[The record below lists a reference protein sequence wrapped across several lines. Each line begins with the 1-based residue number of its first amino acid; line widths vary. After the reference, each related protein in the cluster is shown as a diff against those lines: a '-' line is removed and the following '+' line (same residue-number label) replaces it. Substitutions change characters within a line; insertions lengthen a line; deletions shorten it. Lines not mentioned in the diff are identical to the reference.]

1 MRWPP
6 NLRRR
11 PVEPLGGAK
20 NGLEVGDLGPLGA
33 AAVGVHGGHL
43 RRVPAVLAE
52 AAEAR
57 RVQDAHAQAEPAER
71 AAPLHPVQHVLLL
84 HPRRA
89 PPRRVPLVEQR
100 HRPVVGGHEEE
111 ARVELVA
118 GVVVRHAVELVGAD
132 QEVLALTAVQ
142 LRERIP
148 QPHHVHILYT
158 NQKHQNLSSNGDA
171 HMHACM
177 MANVRTVNMKL

>member
-6 NLRRR
+6 KLRRR

-20 NGLEVGDLGPLGA
+20 DGLEVSDLGPLGA

-52 AAEAR
+52 PAEAR

-84 HPRRA
+84 HPRRD

-100 HRPVVGGHEEE
+100 HRPVVRVHEEE
-111 ARVELVA
+111 ARVQLVA

-132 QEVLALTAVQ
+132 QQVLALTAVQ

-148 QPHHVHILYT
+148 QPHHVHILYYRI
-158 NQKHQNLSSNGDA
+158 KAPKINLS
-171 HMHACM
+171 M
-177 MANVRTVNMKL
+177 LI